1 MPRYRLIWQLFP
13 AFLFIALAS
22 MLALG
27 LCIFT
32 WMYLRTLPIEDE
44 PRHFIEI
51 LLAGSAAAMACSII
65 AAVWNLL
72 SQWSLIGPIREMT
85 LAARRVALDDLYTPM
100 TPPDHPELADLAS
113 AMNLMGRQLDERIRT
128 VVEQRNERE
137 AILSSMV
144 EGVIAVNSKRHI
156 ISMNRAAAELFDAD
170 PARVQGKGIQ
180 HAVRNPRVAELIDDS
195 LAQSAPINREI
206 SVVARGRETTLQAH
220 AAALRDASGATM
232 GVVVVLDDVTDLR
245 RLESMRS
252 DFVANVSHEL
262 KTPITSIKGFVETL
276 LDGAIENNDD
286 ARRFLGIVAKQA
298 DRLNAIIEDLLTL
311 SRIEQDEQARDGL
324 LAPGSL
330 LPVIQSAAQLCAG
343 AADSKEIRI
352 SISCS
357 PALRTRINGPLLEQ
371 GVTNLIDN
379 AIKYS
384 DRGSEGRVEV
394 AEGRKEIAISVI
406 DQGCGIPDEH
416 LPRLFE
422 RFYRVDKARS
432 RQLGGTG
439 LGLAI
444 VKHIAQTHGG
454 RIDVESR
461 PGVGSTFRLSLPLM
475 EPMREPL
482 ENAI

>member
-1 MPRYRLIWQLFP
+1 
-13 AFLFIALAS
+13 

-32 WMYLRTLPIEDE
+32 WMYLRSLSMESE
-44 PRHFIEI
+44 QLRFVEM
-51 LLAGSAAAMACSII
+51 LLAGSAAATACAIV
-65 AAVWNLL
+65 AAMWNLL

-85 LAARRVALDDLYTPM
+85 HAARRVALDDLYAPI

-113 AMNLMGRQLDERIRT
+113 AMNLMGRQLDERVRT

-180 HAVRNPRVAELIDDS
+180 HAVRNPRVAQLIDDS
-195 LAQSAPINREI
+195 MAQSAPISREI
-206 SVVARGRETTLQAH
+206 SVVARGRETSLQAH
-220 AAALRDASGATM
+220 AAALRAASGQTI
-232 GVVVVLDDVTDLR
+232 GVVVVLNDVTDLR
-245 RLESMRS
+245 RLERVRS

-276 LDGAIENNDD
+276 LDGASEDPETS
-286 ARRFLGIVAKQA
+286 RRFLEIVAKQA

-311 SRIEQDEQARDGL
+311 SRIEQDESARDGL
-324 LAPGSL
+324 LAPGAL

-343 AADSKEIRI
+343 TAGTKEIRLTI
-352 SISCS
+352 ACS
-357 PALRTRINGPLLEQ
+357 PQLRARINAPLLEQ
-371 GVTNLIDN
+371 GITNLIDN

-384 DRGSEGRVEV
+384 DQGSEVRVE
-394 AEGRKEIAISVI
+394 AADLGREINITVI

-461 PGVGSTFRLSLPLM
+461 PGVGSTFRLSLPVLD
-475 EPMREPL
+475 PAREQL
-482 ENAI
+482 ENVI

>member
-1 MPRYRLIWQLFP
+1 MRSTSSIADLL
-13 AFLFIALAS
+13 LALAVL
-22 MLALG
+22 LALVCCV
-27 LCIFT
+27 LA
-32 WMYLRTLPIEDE
+32 WSQLRMLPDSDTTQLLET
-44 PRHFIEI
+44 
-51 LLAGSAAAMACSII
+51 LLAVSAGGMLVSLCARL
-65 AAVWNLL
+65 WGLL
-72 SQWSLIGPIREMT
+72 TESSLLRPIREMT
-85 LAARRVALDDLYTPM
+85 IAARRVAEEDIYAPM
-100 TPPDHPELADLAS
+100 PPPDHPELAELAT
-113 AMNLMGRQLDERIRT
+113 AMNRMGHQLDERIRT
-128 VVEQRNERE
+128 VLEQRNERE

-144 EGVIAVNSKRHI
+144 EGVIAVDGRRRI
-156 ISMNRAAAELFDAD
+156 ISMNRAAADLFDAD
-170 PARVQGKGIQ
+170 PALVQGKSIQ

-195 LAQSAPINREI
+195 LAQSAPISREI
-206 SVVARGRETTLQAH
+206 SVVARGRETILQAH
-220 AAALRDASGATM
+220 AAALRAANGATI

-245 RLESMRS
+245 RLERMRS

-276 LDGAIENNDD
+276 LDGGLDNLDD

-343 AADSKEIRI
+343 AADSKDIRI
-352 SISCS
+352 SISC
-357 PALRTRINGPLLEQ
+357 PALLRTRINGPLLEQ
-371 GVTNLIDN
+371 GITNLIDN

-384 DRGSEGRVEV
+384 DRGSEVRVEV
-394 AEGRKEIAISVI
+394 GESRREINIAVI
-406 DQGCGIPDEH
+406 DQGCGIPDDH

-432 RQLGGTG
+432 RQMGGTG

-454 RIDVESR
+454 RIEVESR
-461 PGVGSTFRLSLPLM
+461 PGAGSTFRISLPVM
-475 EPMREPL
+475 EPLREHL
-482 ENAI
+482 EDAI